1 MNSPLLNT
9 VSAGV
14 PAGAATGM
22 QAEYGARDAQAD
34 VHAHVHAD
42 AHDSRMGALL
52 LDAGKLSPED
62 LERVLRMQKETGIR
76 FGEAALRLGLVGEDD
91 IQQVLARQ
99 FAYPYLQK
107 GQGGLS
113 PKLVAA
119 YEPFSPQVEAL
130 RAIRSQLML
139 RWFARGR
146 RALAIVGV
154 DPDDGAALFAANLAI
169 VFSQLGE
176 QTLLVDANLRAP
188 RQQDAFALKPR
199 QGLSDLLA
207 GRAELDVIVRVPS
220 FADLAVLPAGT
231 LPPNPQELLA
241 REGFRN
247 LNAALESRYD
257 VVLYDLPA
265 FQVGVDA
272 VAVAGRAGGAVL
284 VTRKDH
290 TRIAQIGRA
299 ADQLLDAGCE
309 VLGSV
314 VLEF

>member
-1 MNSPLLNT
+1 MNSPILNT
-9 VSAGV
+9 VSANL
-14 PAGAATGM
+14 AADLT
-22 QAEYGARDAQAD
+22 AD
-34 VHAHVHAD
+34 GEAFD
-42 AHDSRMGALL
+42 TRMGALL
-52 LDAGKLSPED
+52 LDAGKLTPED
-62 LERVLRMQKETGIR
+62 FERVLRMQNETGIR
-76 FGEAALRLGLVGEDD
+76 FGEAAVRLGLVGEDD

-107 GQGGLS
+107 GQAGLS

-119 YEPFSPQVEAL
+119 YQPFSPQVEAL

-146 RALAIVGV
+146 RALAIVSV

-169 VFSQLGE
+169 VFAQLGE

-207 GRAELDVIVRVPS
+207 GRAGFDAIARVPA
-220 FADLAVLPAGT
+220 FADLSVLPAGT

-241 REGFRN
+241 RDGFRN
-247 LNAALESRYD
+247 LHAQLENHYD
-257 VVLYDLPA
+257 VVLYDMAP

-272 VAVAGRAGGAVL
+272 VAVASRAGGALL
-284 VTRKDH
+284 VTRKHH
-290 TRIAQIGRA
+290 TRIAHIGRA
-299 ADQLLDAGCE
+299 AEQLRDAGCE

-314 VLEF
+314 VMEF